1 MGKSSWKYFERRIAK
16 KIADLWGLKYNENI
30 LRTPGSGS
38 MSNFKGDIIVIG
50 ENFPLHIECKFGY
63 EFSLED
69 IIKNKASI
77 KSFVKQAEDDS
88 PEGKVP
94 VVILSR
100 PYYGVYVIIDR
111 KHILLTKFWTNDLA
125 TKLTFYMITENY
137 LVISVEDLKT
147 VFDGEVF
154 SGKRTV

>member
-1 MGKSSWKYFERRIAK
+1 MAKSSWKYFERRIAK

-100 PYYGVYVIIDR
+100 PYYGIYVIIDN
-111 KHILLTKFWTNDLA
+111 KHVLLTKFWVNGIAKIL
-125 TKLTFYMITENY
+125 KFYMITENY
-137 LVISVEDLKT
+137 LVINVDDLKT